1 MGSGWGAGSVLLAR
15 NVTAAK
21 RISAPGTVARVLAQI
36 DAANNTLINNA
47 VSH

>member
-1 MGSGWGAGSVLLAR
+1 VAGSVLLAR

-21 RISAPGTVARVLAQI
+21 CIAAPSTVARVLAQI
-36 DAANNTLINNA
+36 DAAINTLINNA